1 MRRETGSSTAYLSQQ
16 GASATT
22 VSVRRLTPAMVKLRP
37 ADLAIG
43 VSDRLLGPG
52 DDLAGDPERRE
63 LPADLVAAG
72 PASQQT
78 RSSPASASRVK
89 SFRRARASRFV
100 LTPVATPRSVRG
112 PPASR
117 GNERSPLCSK
127 STSRARGERP
137 GGAPRC
143 SRAAGARP
151 RARHPT
157 RRLPTNTLSDSQPT
171 ILLQQL
177 LAAPGLR
184 VRGARQRSQGMRSGM
199 TDRREFLTFLASAV
213 AAAGVRDAVAAPPDE
228 SPNHQVRA
236 TAAAGS
242 LENAYTFFSSPE
254 AEFVEAAVSRLIP
267 KDELGP
273 GALEAAVPYYID
285 RLLTTE
291 YGSGARFYNRGPF
304 GATTPYQGY
313 QSPLTPPEVYRIGI
327 AATNRYCEQKY
338 GRRFGELDPAAQD
351 DVLKG
356 LQDVSL
362 EDVPGATFFGQ
373 LLADTKDGFF
383 SDPVYGGNRG
393 MIGWKLVGYP
403 GVPA

>member
-1 MRRETGSSTAYLSQQ
+1 
-16 GASATT
+16 
-22 VSVRRLTPAMVKLRP
+22 
-37 ADLAIG
+37 
-43 VSDRLLGPG
+43 
-52 DDLAGDPERRE
+52 
-63 LPADLVAAG
+63 
-72 PASQQT
+72 
-78 RSSPASASRVK
+78 
-89 SFRRARASRFV
+89 
-100 LTPVATPRSVRG
+100 
-112 PPASR
+112 
-117 GNERSPLCSK
+117 
-127 STSRARGERP
+127 
-137 GGAPRC
+137 
-143 SRAAGARP
+143 
-151 RARHPT
+151 
-157 RRLPTNTLSDSQPT
+157 
-171 ILLQQL
+171 
-177 LAAPGLR
+177 
-184 VRGARQRSQGMRSGM
+184 M

-213 AAAGVRDAVAAPPDE
+213 AVAGARDAAAAPPDE

-236 TAAAGS
+236 AAAAGS
-242 LENAYTFFSSPE
+242 LENAYTFFSPPE
-254 AEFVEAAVSRLIP
+254 AEFVEAAVARLIP

-338 GRRFGELDPAAQD
+338 GRRFAELDPAGQD

-356 LQDVSL
+356 LQDASL

-403 GVPA
+403 GVPANYTTRIGKNEPYNAAPVDIRALQQARIPLDEHRHPIHRQAAAGEVPRTTAPPTPPKPADLASDGRPQTTLFM